1 MAVTVEQ
8 AQQYLASQGINLP
21 PFVLEALVENANSIN
36 ECLEANYSPAT
47 ALLIQLYLLS
57 LMGLAQ
63 GDRYISSQTAPSG
76 ASQSYRYGTLK
87 DRWSGQLSLLRA
99 LDPKGCAIGIIPADP
114 TTVAYGGIWT
124 ARGNPRCG
132 C

>member
-8 AQQYLASQGINLP
+8 AQEYLASQGINLP

-36 ECLEANYSPAT
+36 ECLEENYSPAT

-57 LMGLAQ
+57 LMGLGQ

-76 ASQSYRYGTLK
+76 ASQSFRYLTMPE
-87 DRWSGQLSLLRA
+87 RWSGALSLMRG
-99 LDPKGCAIGIIPADP
+99 LDTAGCAISITPIDP
-114 TTVAYGGIWT
+114 NAKAFGGIWT